1 MTRRA
6 VPGTIILPL
15 RECLRHPTQPGRA
28 LHGIT
33 VLCRRRDPVR
43 TAAAMSRPAAIKAVT
58 SPLARSRCCA
68 LIAAAPAWSR
78 AQRRPEFHRHIAWHK
93 PTGVLPNE
101 IGQARH
107 AAEASR
113 PTDCAAA
120 QAPADPIETVAD
132 HDPDQGQPAA
142 SVQDPRPRQH
152 AARTTASPATTT
164 IQIPDR
170 RTVALR
176 RSPPDGAT
184 PAMVGVNVTAE
195 KLAPREPFCC
205 LAIKMSV
212 IGARSSSAK
221 TIWLGHRQR

>member
-78 AQRRPEFHRHIAWHK
+78 AQRRPEFHRHIAWYK
-93 PTGVLPNE
+93 PTGALPDE
-101 IGQARH
+101 IGQGRH

-113 PTDCAAA
+113 PADCAAA
-120 QAPADPIETVAD
+120 QAPTDPTETAAD

-142 SVQDPRPRQH
+142 SVQDPRPRHH
-152 AARTTASPATTT
+152 AARTTASPATTA
-164 IQIPDR
+164 R
-170 RTVALR
+170 YKSL
-176 RSPPDGAT
+176 
-184 PAMVGVNVTAE
+184 
-195 KLAPREPFCC
+195 
-205 LAIKMSV
+205 
-212 IGARSSSAK
+212 IGAQSPYAAHHPTERRPPWSASTPRQRSSLRESPSAA
-221 TIWLGHRQR
+221 WQSR

>member
-1 MTRRA
+1 
-6 VPGTIILPL
+6 
-15 RECLRHPTQPGRA
+15 
-28 LHGIT
+28 
-33 VLCRRRDPVR
+33 
-43 TAAAMSRPAAIKAVT
+43 MSRPAAIKAVT

-93 PTGVLPNE
+93 PTGALPDE
-101 IGQARH
+101 IGQGRH

-113 PTDCAAA
+113 PADCAAA
-120 QAPADPIETVAD
+120 QAPTDPTETAAD

-142 SVQDPRPRQH
+142 SVQDPRPAPSRCTNDGITRH
-152 AARTTASPATTT
+152 HCT

-184 PAMVGVNVTAE
+184 PAMVGVNATAK

-212 IGARSSSAK
+212 IRWSQQQRKKLSGSA
-221 TIWLGHRQR
+221 TGNVRFVVDPPLAGGRHGTEN